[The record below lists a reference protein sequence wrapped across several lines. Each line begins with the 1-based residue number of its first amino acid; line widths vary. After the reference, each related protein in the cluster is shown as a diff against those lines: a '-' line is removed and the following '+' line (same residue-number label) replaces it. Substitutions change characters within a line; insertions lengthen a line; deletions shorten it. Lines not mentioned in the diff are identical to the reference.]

1 MGRLGRLGPGPGP
14 GAGLGPGAR
23 GAAAGAARGAGGGL
37 PPRGHP
43 VCFGVDPDL
52 NGAVA
57 LVGGGRCWG
66 ARGAAAAAPGPGP
79 AAAAAWPAAQVRD
92 LPTFTEQVGKF
103 NRRRH
108 DPRQLLSVLRD
119 LGVSPGSR
127 AVLERP
133 RNFPTD
139 GKHSWYGSGYGFGV
153 WWTALEALG
162 AEVELV
168 TPAVWKKD
176 LGIYGR
182 RFTKE
187 DSRSLALE
195 LFPELADELRRKKDH
210 GRAESLLIAAWGL
223 GYRYREEETEPAE
236 PSVAPG

>member
-1 MGRLGRLGPGPGP
+1 MSGDSGASGGGGCWSGRGG
-14 GAGLGPGAR
+14 
-23 GAAAGAARGAGGGL
+23 AAGAAG
-37 PPRGHP
+37 PS
-43 VCFGVDPDL
+43 
-52 NGAVA
+52 
-57 LVGGGRCWG
+57 
-66 ARGAAAAAPGPGP
+66 AAATHRPV
-79 AAAAAWPAAQVRD
+79 AQVRD

-108 DPRQLLSVLRD
+108 DPRQLLSMLRD
-119 LGVSPGSR
+119 LGVSPGAR

-182 RFTKE
+182 QFTKE

-195 LFPELADELRRKKDH
+195 LFPELADELKRKKDH

-223 GYRYREEETEPAE
+223 GYRFGEDERALAK
-236 PSVAPG
+236 PSVSPG